1 MISVAKI
8 CGIKLM
14 GKPKYLVKI
23 LSQYNFV
30 HHKCHMD

>member
-8 CGIKLM
+8 CGMKLM

-23 LSQYNFV
+23 LSQYHFV